1 MRGDGTLSFGEIIKN
16 ERKEAKLTQVEL
28 AKKSGISRTYLSD
41 VENNRYKPS
50 VEMIKKISQT
60 ISESKDVAVE
70 GIFSKIMNASGY
82 SIEDEEFKVYCEKL
96 FSVAKEKLTDRFVE
110 ENGAEYVNMIPLGIP
125 QKTFEIAYSFVKH
138 NNLSYEDKDEIL
150 QIFTESLFQKIFGKD
165 SGHST
170 EGIYHSFI
178 RRIEHLRSINY
189 KYFYRPKSLK
199 EIGEMQLKDGLD
211 EKDFYYIQSK
221 LDELINT
228 FEKQLKNIN

>member
-1 MRGDGTLSFGEIIKN
+1 MRGDEILSFGEIIKN

-60 ISESKDVAVE
+60 ISESKNIAVE

-82 SIEDEEFKVYCEKL
+82 SIEDEEFKAYCEKL

-110 ENGAEYVNMIPLGIP
+110 ENGAEYINMIEIGLHPHD
-125 QKTFEIAYSFVKH
+125 FEKGYEIVKKK
-138 NNLSYEDKDEIL
+138 NLSYEDEENIL
-150 QIFTESLFQKIFGKD
+150 DIYSEVIFERIFGHDRTYTTEQIYKKLILRVEFLRSVNFGLFFKPESL
-165 SGHST
+165 
-170 EGIYHSFI
+170 E
-178 RRIEHLRSINY
+178 N
-189 KYFYRPKSLK
+189 
-199 EIGEMQLKDGLD
+199 IGELILKDGLD

-221 LDELINT
+221 IDELIYS
-228 FEKQLKNIN
+228 FEKQLKDK